1 MTIETAQDAMT
12 ALDRL
17 LEREREAL
25 IGGDLDFLVGLFEEK
40 KRLIDKVNDQA
51 EASEPDLENLQKK
64 ALRNQ
69 ALLDSALQ
77 GIRSVANRM
86 STLHRIRQTLD
97 TYDETGQR
105 RSIDAQPNRKM
116 EKRA

>member
-1 MTIETAQDAMT
+1 MTSETTQNAIA
-12 ALDRL
+12 ALDFL

-25 IGGDLDFLVGLFEEK
+25 VEGDLDQLTDLFEEK
-40 KRLIDKVNDQA
+40 RTLIDQVNDQTDA
-51 EASEPDLENLQKK
+51 ETETLQTLQAK

-69 ALLDSALQ
+69 TLLDNALQ
-77 GIRSVANRM
+77 GIRSVATRM
-86 STLHRIRQTLD
+86 GTLHRIRQTLD

-105 RSIDAQPNRKM
+105 RTIDAHPDRKM